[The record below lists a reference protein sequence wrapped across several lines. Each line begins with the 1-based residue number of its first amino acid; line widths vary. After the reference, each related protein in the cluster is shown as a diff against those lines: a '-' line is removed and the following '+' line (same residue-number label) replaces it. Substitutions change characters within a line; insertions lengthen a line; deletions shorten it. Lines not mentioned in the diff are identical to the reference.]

1 MKKVNVVRL
10 WAWVSIVALPLW
22 FGSCKKGSDDAV
34 TPSKSAVEGNWK
46 ISGYKVD
53 PGIDYTG
60 TGQKTND
67 LLMILKQVPN
77 GADAVECLTTTIIT
91 FNSNGKITGKPGT
104 KCSTANSDVNP
115 VDDNS
120 NWKLD
125 GNKLTITSGTE
136 VTTYDAAVSGSTLK
150 MSTQEVDDLDGDG
163 KKETYTYTLE
173 LTKV

>member
-1 MKKVNVVRL
+1 MKKVNVVRV
-10 WAWVSIVALPLW
+10 WAWVSILALPLW
-22 FGSCKKGSDDAV
+22 FGSCKKGGTDPI
-34 TPSKSAVEGNWK
+34 TPSTSAVEGNWK

-53 PGIDYTG
+53 PSIVYNAS
-60 TGQKTND
+60 GQKTND
-67 LLMILKQVPN
+67 LLLVLKQVPG
-77 GADAVECLTTTIIT
+77 GADAVECLTTTIVT

-104 KCSTANSDVNP
+104 KCTAANSDMNP

-125 GNKLTITSGTE
+125 GNKLTITSGSD
-136 VTTYDAAVSGSTLK
+136 VTTYDTAISGSTLK